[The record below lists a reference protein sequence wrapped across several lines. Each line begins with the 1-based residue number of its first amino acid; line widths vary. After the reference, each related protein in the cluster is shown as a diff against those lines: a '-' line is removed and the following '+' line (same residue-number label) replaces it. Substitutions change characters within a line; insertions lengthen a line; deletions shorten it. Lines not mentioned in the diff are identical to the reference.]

1 MYIIDYQRPKFMK
14 IKRIVFLVF
23 FLVLN
28 VSNIMAQGS
37 SNPGPPSGPP
47 ENPLDMPINED
58 LPYLI
63 IAGLILGTAVIYRNK
78 IKKASV

>member
-1 MYIIDYQRPKFMK
+1 MK

-28 VSNIMAQGS
+28 VSNIVA
-37 SNPGPPSGPP
+37 GPPSPPTGPP
-47 ENPLDMPINED
+47 APLDMPINED

-63 IAGLILGTAVIYRNK
+63 VAGLILGTAIIYRNK

>member
-1 MYIIDYQRPKFMK
+1 MK

-28 VSNIMAQGS
+28 VWNIVAQQD
-37 SNPGPPSGPP
+37 PPSPP
-47 ENPLDMPINED
+47 VGTPEPPLDMPINED

>member
-1 MYIIDYQRPKFMK
+1 LYIIDYQRPKFMK

-28 VSNIMAQGS
+28 VWNIVAQD
-37 SNPGPPSGPP
+37 PPSPPVGPP